1 MKTLLINPP
10 YPFSEVP
17 LIPLGL
23 AYIAGSL
30 EHNGHEVQI
39 LDLLVSRY
47 SKEKIA
53 RKIEEYQPDVV
64 GITSVTLNYPIA
76 SEILK
81 YCKGINGDITTVIGG
96 PHVTFSAMET
106 LTEAPWIDIV
116 VRGEGERTMLD
127 MVKGKRLEDIPGIAY
142 RTNGNIT
149 LTGERPLIENLD
161 ELPPPSRHLF
171 PLSRYHA
178 LDSHFSL
185 VTGRGCPFSCIFCVG
200 SKMGGRRVRYRDPK
214 LVIDEVEQ
222 GLSLGF
228 TNVNFENDHLTVN
241 RAHLN
246 MICDEITR
254 RGLKFNWHAFS
265 RVDTV
270 NPEMMQMMK
279 EAGCYYL
286 CYGVESG
293 NQHILDTIKKK
304 ITLEKVKGAVKMARD
319 AGINVQASFILGL
332 PGETRETMTRTLEFA
347 QQLETFYG
355 FHVLSP
361 FPGTEVREKAEEY
374 GIEILTND
382 WAKYDANR
390 PVTRTKECS
399 PEDITAMLHR
409 YFRGLRL
416 TQDELDGIES
426 DQAEIEKQKR
436 RPPLAWILLR
446 GDVIESLGAIQRD
459 GPAIEGLACALE
471 RLVPYSAGEIRETTG
486 KWFDRGLLE
495 YDVVDSN
502 VVWKWSWPSLSINLN
517 SCAQ

>member
-10 YPFSEVP
+10 YPFVEVP

-30 EHNGHEVQI
+30 ELNGHDVQV
-39 LDLLVSRY
+39 LDLLVSKY

-53 RKIEEYQPDVV
+53 RKIEEYQPDIV

-81 YCKGINGDITTVIGG
+81 YCKGVNGDITTVIGG
-96 PHVTFSAMET
+96 PHVTFYALET

-127 MVKGKRLEDIPGIAY
+127 IVKAKRPEDIPGIAY
-142 RTNGNIT
+142 RANGTIM
-149 LTGERPLIENLD
+149 LTDERPLIENLD
-161 ELPPPSRHLF
+161 ELPAPSRHLF

-214 LVIDEVEQ
+214 LVVDEIEE
-222 GLSLGF
+222 GLSYGF
-228 TNVNFENDHLTVN
+228 RDVNFENDHLTVN
-241 RAHLN
+241 HAHLHA
-246 MICDEITR
+246 ICDEITR

-270 NPEMMQMMK
+270 NPEIIRRMK
-279 EAGCYYL
+279 EAGCSYIL
-286 CYGVESG
+286 YGVESG
-293 NQHILDTIKKK
+293 NQHILDRIKKK
-304 ITLEKVKGAVKMARD
+304 ITLQKVREAVAIARD

-332 PGETRETMTRTLEFA
+332 PGETRETMMRTFEFA
-347 QQLETFYG
+347 QQLDTFYG
-355 FHVLSP
+355 LHVLAP

-374 GIEILTND
+374 GIEILTDD
-382 WAKYDANR
+382 WSKYDANR
-390 PVTRTKECS
+390 PVTRTEECS
-399 PEDITAMLHR
+399 PEDITALLHR
-409 YFRGLRL
+409 YYRGLRL

-426 DQAEIEKQKR
+426 DQPEIGKRKR
-436 RPPLAWILLR
+436 RPPLAWALLR
-446 GDVIESLGAIQRD
+446 GDVIESLGAVKSD
-459 GPAIEGLACALE
+459 GSAIEGLASTLE
-471 RLVPYSAGEIRETTG
+471 RLVPYSGSEIRENSG
-486 KWFDRGLLE
+486 KWFDRGLLKYE
-495 YDVVDSN
+495 VVGSN
-502 VVWKWSWPSLSINLN
+502 VVWKWS
-517 SCAQ
+517 